1 MKKYPF
7 FKQRSMLSFNF
18 SSCEQRPWS
27 FTSKRRLSWWMVR
40 MVSMYLILHKGGF
53 KKLWNQN
60 KICQMYW
67 RKERWSNMLGFDWR
81 RKWEKS
87 WNCQLCRRSSI
98 LPCQSFI
105 SNLDIME
112 WMSKMLWLIWTKC
125 QTETNKGM
133 CWWTAWWKQ
142 MSRYYQVSIV
152 YLCIYL
158 RVIVCRQFSMAGQI
172 TILKLSPRSASTYHL
187 VMPTVNWVI
196 GNLGQAVA
204 WHV

>member
-1 MKKYPF
+1 
-7 FKQRSMLSFNF
+7 MLSFNF
-18 SSCEQRPWS
+18 SSCEQKPWS
-27 FTSKRRLSWWMVR
+27 FTSKRCLPWWMVR

-81 RKWEKS
+81 CKWEKS

-98 LPCQSFI
+98 LPSQPFI
-105 SNLDIME
+105 SNLDVME

-133 CWWTAWWKQ
+133 CRWTAWWKQ
-142 MSRYYQVSIV
+142 MSRYYQVSITGYV
-152 YLCIYL
+152 CIYL

-172 TILKLSPRSASTYHL
+172 ITLKLSPRSASIYHL